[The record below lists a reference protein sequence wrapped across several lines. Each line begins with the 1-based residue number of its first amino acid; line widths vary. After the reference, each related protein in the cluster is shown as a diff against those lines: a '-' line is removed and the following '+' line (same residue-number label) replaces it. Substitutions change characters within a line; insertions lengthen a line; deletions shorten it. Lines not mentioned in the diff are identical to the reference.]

1 MKPGAQ
7 TLFRELVAHPKSAL
21 WAEISGSIF
30 RYDALAARPE
40 VLLYWHFVCACAD
53 SLKLKSS
60 PYSWRKCLQGVN
72 KYNVGRKKITKVA
85 FRALA
90 IPQSTPTNGR
100 GVFAYRYFSDIILLT
115 PLLLQSCALDWMGQQ
130 SIRGIWFLKE
140 LFRQCWTRLS

>member
-21 WAEISGSIF
+21 WAEISGSTF

-60 PYSWRKCLQGVN
+60 PYLWGKCLQGVN
-72 KYNVGRKKITKVA
+72 KYNVGRKKITKVV

-90 IPQSTPTNGR
+90 IPQSTRRMAVEYLRIG
-100 GVFAYRYFSDIILLT
+100 YLSDIILLT
-115 PLLLQSCALDWMGQQ
+115 PLLLQSCALD
-130 SIRGIWFLKE
+130 SVSYTHLTLPTKLE
-140 LFRQCWTRLS
+140 V